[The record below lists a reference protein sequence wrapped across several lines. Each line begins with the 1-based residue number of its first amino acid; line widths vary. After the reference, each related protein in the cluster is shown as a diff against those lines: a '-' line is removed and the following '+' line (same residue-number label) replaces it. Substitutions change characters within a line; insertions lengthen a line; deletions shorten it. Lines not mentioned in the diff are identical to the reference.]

1 MNVFTTFPLY
11 AIFLIIIA
19 LLFEFINGF
28 HDTANAVATSI
39 STKSLEPFQAISIS
53 ALFNLLGA
61 LSGTAVAV
69 TIAKGFAN
77 SELATPHVILA
88 ALLAAITWNIATWY
102 IGLPSSSSH
111 ALIGGLVGAIGFS
124 SGFHNI
130 FYWNLG
136 KKVIIPMII
145 SPMLGFT
152 VALIIFLI
160 FHRLFKNNTQPRKTN
175 NFIREIQVLSTAFLS
190 FSHGANDAQ
199 KTMGIITLI
208 LFNFGMILTT
218 AVPTWVVII
227 CAIFLALGT
236 FSGGIRII
244 KTLSTRVAQLKPVS
258 GFAAEISSAL
268 ILFAGSRLGMP
279 LSTTHAVTGSI
290 MGSGVTENKNINW
303 IIVRSMVLAWIITVP
318 MCMLLAGLFL
328 KIIFLIIKI

>member
-1 MNVFTTFPLY
+1 MNIFTTFPVY

-19 LLFEFINGF
+19 LVFEFINGF

-53 ALFNLLGA
+53 AIFNLFGA

-77 SELATPHVILA
+77 PDLATPHVILA
-88 ALLAAITWNIATWY
+88 ALLAAITWNLATWY

-124 SGFHNI
+124 TGFHNI

-136 KKVIIPMII
+136 KKVLIPMVI

-160 FHRLFKNNTQPRKTN
+160 FDRLFKNNTEPRRTN

-208 LFNFGMILTT
+208 LFNFGMILTPE
-218 AVPTWVVII
+218 VPTWVIII
-227 CAIFLALGT
+227 CAVFLALGT

-268 ILFAGSRLGMP
+268 VLFAGARLGIP

-290 MGSGVTENKNINW
+290 MGSGVAENKNINLV
-303 IIVRSMVLAWIITVP
+303 IVRSMIVAWIVTVP
-318 MCMLLAGLFL
+318 MCMILAGIFF
-328 KIIFLIIKI
+328 KIIFFLAKI